1 MAPLK
6 FCEKILGGIMNTFLS
21 ILGLRC
27 LDTRKAF
34 RVLGLALGA
43 LLVCVPAL
51 AQLNLGSISG
61 TVTDASGAVIVG
73 ATVTVTDVERG
84 VSRTL
89 TTDTAGQYSAPS
101 LTPGSYSVR
110 AEFAG
115 FQTLNRTGITVGV
128 GQAVRADLAMQ
139 PGAQTQTVTVT
150 EAVPLINTTN
160 EVLSSTVESDQLAD
174 LPINGKLYTKVLDF
188 QPGIHSNPGGN
199 SPNYST
205 NGASVQSNYYMLDGV
220 ENSNIFVNSG
230 PLIGAATSTDEL
242 TILPQDAVQEVN
254 VMTNPPAEFGWFQGA
269 VVNVGLKSGTNTS
282 HGTAYINARNN
293 NVDAKDP
300 YLGPA
305 PALGGAPKQ
314 TDDFKQFGGSFGG
327 PIKKDKLFYFGA
339 FDGMRYTVGTA
350 GSVTLPTVSGGGV
363 DFPSNS
369 VPLAIEDMINNHGVL
384 PNQLSLNLSDCTVAG
399 SAPNAAATCGTKGVF
414 RYNGLKT
421 TSVGVPGTSSGHS
434 NNGI

>member
-1 MAPLK
+1 M
-6 FCEKILGGIMNTFLS
+6 
-21 ILGLRC
+21 
-27 LDTRKAF
+27 
-34 RVLGLALGA
+34 
-43 LLVCVPAL
+43 
-51 AQLNLGSISG
+51 
-61 TVTDASGAVIVG
+61 
-73 ATVTVTDVERG
+73 TVTDVERG

-115 FQTLNRTGITVGV
+115 FQTLNRTGVTVGV
-128 GQAVRADLAMQ
+128 GQAVRVDLSMQ

-160 EVLSSTVESDQLAD
+160 EVLSSTVESDQLTE
-174 LPINGKLYTKVLDF
+174 LPINGHLYTKVLDF
-188 QPGIHSNPGGN
+188 QPGIHGNPGGN

-205 NGASVQSNYYMLDGV
+205 NGASGQGNYFMLDGV

-230 PLIGAATSTDEL
+230 PLIGAATSSDEL

-269 VVNVGLKSGTNTS
+269 VVNVGLKSGTNTV
-282 HGTAYINARNN
+282 HGTCLHIR
-293 NVDAKDP
+293 P
-300 YLGPA
+300 QQRLGCVRSIPA
-305 PALGGAPKQ
+305 PRATAKAKQ

-350 GSVTLPTVSGGGV
+350 GSRNSTDRQWRGSG
-363 DFPSNS
+363 FSQQQRTACN
-369 VPLAIEDMINNHGVL
+369 
-384 PNQLSLNLSDCTVAG
+384 
-399 SAPNAAATCGTKGVF
+399 
-414 RYNGLKT
+414 R
-421 TSVGVPGTSSGHS
+421 GHD
-434 NNGI
+434 